1 MEVTVKIK
9 VKDGVEIE
17 LSAEEIEKLREAL
30 NAFAEKET
38 VYVPSYPYWRW
49 DWPVWTANST
59 PRVDYGNDYTITC
72 LAAG

>member
-49 DWPVWTANST
+49 GWWESNTT
-59 PRVDYGNDYTITC
+59 PRVTYGNDYTVTL
-72 LAAG
+72 LASGQ